1 VVRGDRRGIGG
12 ADMTVLPDR
21 LARLLR
27 PNASAA
33 ARSGPG
39 DLPETAALLDSDEFC
54 SATAQLALQLSRDV
68 ADVRAEA
75 AAYVREMA
83 ASHVA
88 PVVRAWHALSAWMVR
103 GFQVVFDDDD
113 LAKLRALDRDHALI
127 FLISHRSYL
136 DQFSFPPRL
145 TREGIAPTFGLAG
158 ANLNFFPLGT
168 LARRNGFIPVR
179 RATGDVP
186 VYRLALRMLVGQ
198 LVASGRN
205 LVWSIE
211 GGRTRTGKLRPPRY
225 GLLRYVTDAVESV
238 HSEQTVAVPV
248 SILFDQ
254 LPLHEVKLMVSESR
268 GLPKRPENARWL
280 VSYARG
286 LRHRLGRIY
295 INFGAPVPLYARM
308 VALRAEGLSDRQ
320 VVERV
325 ALDICHR
332 LNQATPVSATAAVC
346 VAMLGEDRALTLD
359 EVCATV
365 APLAR
370 YLRARGWPVAGGA
383 ELTDRATVSQTLHDL
398 VGSGVLTCYA
408 EGPTTVWGIG
418 DDQHLIVAVY
428 RNSAIHVL
436 VMRAIAELALLAMV
450 RTPGATKRTGWEK
463 ALAVRELLK
472 FDFFFAA
479 RAEFA
484 DELWN
489 EFAIMTGRS
498 HDPSARLDIDE
509 AARTL
514 HESDLLVAHLVLR
527 PFVDAYRVVAEE
539 LDTLGPGREV
549 DEQELL
555 TRCLRLGQ
563 QWSLQH
569 RITEESV
576 SGDMFSTALKMARHR
591 GLFDPEVPEDEI
603 AHRRAALVAE
613 LDELQK
619 SIGELARMRRDVV
632 PA

>member
-1 VVRGDRRGIGG
+1 
-12 ADMTVLPDR
+12 MTVLPGR
-21 LARLLR
+21 LGRLLR
-27 PNASAA
+27 LNGSADRLSA
-33 ARSGPG
+33 PG
-39 DLPETAALLDSDEFC
+39 DVPEIAALLDSDKFH
-54 SATAQLALQLSRDV
+54 SATVQLAAQLGRDV
-68 ADVRAEA
+68 ADVQAEA
-75 AAYVREMA
+75 AGYVREMA

-103 GFQVVFDDDD
+103 GFQVVFDDDE

-145 TREGIAPTFGLAG
+145 TREGIMPTYGLAG

-186 VYRLALRMLVGQ
+186 VYRLALRALVGQ

-211 GGRTRTGKLRPPRY
+211 GGRSRTGKLRPPRY

-238 HSEQTVAVPV
+238 RSEQTVAVPV

-268 GLPKRPENARWL
+268 GLPKKPENARWL
-280 VSYARG
+280 FSYARG

-295 INFGAPVPLYARM
+295 INFGSPVPLYERM
-308 VALRAEGLSDRQ
+308 VALRAEGLTDRQ

-332 LNQATPVSATAAVC
+332 LNQVTPVSATAAVC
-346 VAMLGEDRALTLD
+346 VAMLGEDHALTLD

-383 ELTDRATVSQTLHDL
+383 DLTDRATVSQTLQDL

-408 EGPTTVWGIG
+408 EGPVTVWGIG

-436 VMRAIAELALLAMV
+436 VMRAIAELALLEIL
-450 RTPGATKRTGWEK
+450 RTPGATKHTGWEK
-463 ALAVRELLK
+463 AIAVRELLK
-472 FDFFFAA
+472 FDFFFAG
-479 RAEFA
+479 RNEFA

-498 HDPSARLDIDE
+498 HDPNAPFDTDA
-509 AARTL
+509 AARSL

-539 LDTLGPGREV
+539 LLTLPPGRGV
-549 DEQELL
+549 DEQQLL
-555 TRCLRLGQ
+555 ERCLHLGR

-591 GLFDPEVPEDEI
+591 GLLDPEGPADEI
-603 AHRRAALVAE
+603 AHRRAELVAE
-613 LDELQK
+613 LDELQR
-619 SIGELARMRRDVV
+619 SIGELARMRRNVV
-632 PA
+632 PT

>member
-1 VVRGDRRGIGG
+1 
-12 ADMTVLPDR
+12 MT
-21 LARLLR
+21 ALLR
-27 PNASAA
+27 PGDPPEIATLLSSTEFAS
-33 ARSGPG
+33 
-39 DLPETAALLDSDEFC
+39 T
-54 SATAQLALQLSRDV
+54 TAQLASKLGRDV
-68 ADVRAEA
+68 TDVRVEA

-83 ASHVA
+83 ASHV
-88 PVVRAWHALSAWMVR
+88 PVVVRAWHALSAWMVR
-103 GFQVVFDDDD
+103 GFQVVVDDDD
-113 LAKLRALDRDHALI
+113 LARLRALDRDHALI

-145 TREGIAPTFGLAG
+145 AQEGISPTFGLAG

-186 VYRLALRMLVGQ
+186 VYRLALRAVVGQ
-198 LVASGRN
+198 MVASGRN

-225 GLLRYVTDAVESV
+225 GLLRYVTDAVQSVES
-238 HSEQTVAVPV
+238 ERTLAVPV
-248 SILFDQ
+248 SIIFDQ
-254 LPLHEVKLMVSESR
+254 LPLHEVKLMAAESR
-268 GLPKRPENARWL
+268 GLPKKPENARWL
-280 VSYARG
+280 LSYARG

-295 INFGAPVPLYARM
+295 INFGSPVPLYERM
-308 VALRAEGLSDRQ
+308 TALRAEGLTDRQ
-320 VVERV
+320 VVERI

-332 LNQATPVSATAAVC
+332 LNKATPVTATAAVC

-365 APLAR
+365 APLAG

-383 ELTDRATVSQTLHDL
+383 DLSDRATVSQTLHDL
-398 VGSGVLTCYA
+398 VGSGVLTCYS

-450 RTPGATKRTGWEK
+450 RTPGATKRTGWDK

-472 FDFFFAA
+472 FDFFFAR

-489 EFAIMTGRS
+489 ELAIMTGRS
-498 HDPSARLDIDE
+498 HDPSVSLDTEE
-509 AARTL
+509 AARSL
-514 HESDLLVAHLVLR
+514 QESELLVAHLVLR
-527 PFVDAYRVVAEE
+527 PFVDAYRVMAEE
-539 LDTLGPGREV
+539 LVSLGPSRDI
-549 DEQELL
+549 DERALL
-555 TRCLRLGQ
+555 ERCLRLAQ

-576 SGDMFSTALKMARHR
+576 SGEMFATALNMARHR
-591 GLFDPEVPEDEI
+591 GLLGSQAGTSQTADG
-603 AHRRAALVAE
+603 RAALVAE
-613 LDELQK
+613 LDGLQR
-619 SIGELARMRRDVV
+619 SIGELAHMRRDLV
-632 PA
+632 PVYDGAAAPGYSVT

>member
-1 VVRGDRRGIGG
+1 M
-12 ADMTVLPDR
+12 MTLPDR

-27 PNASAA
+27 NGSAA
-33 ARSGPG
+33 SQSSDDA
-39 DLPETAALLDSDEFC
+39 EELLNSDGFLR
-54 SATAQLALQLSRDV
+54 ATAQLASQLGRGVD
-68 ADVRAEA
+68 DVRAEA

-83 ASHVA
+83 ATHV
-88 PVVRAWHALSAWMVR
+88 PSVVRAWHAISAWMVR
-103 GFQVVFDDDD
+103 GFQVVIDDDD
-113 LAKLRALDRDHALI
+113 LAELRALDRDHALI

-145 TREGIAPTFGLAG
+145 TRGGISPTFGLAG

-179 RATGDVP
+179 RATGDIP
-186 VYRLALRMLVGQ
+186 VYRLALRALVGQ
-198 LVASGRN
+198 MVATGRN

-225 GLLRYVTDAVESV
+225 GLLRYVTDAVDSV
-238 HSEQTVAVPV
+238 QSERTLAVPV

-254 LPLHEVKLMVSESR
+254 LPLHEVKLMTEESR
-268 GLPKRPENARWL
+268 GLPKKPENARWL
-280 VSYARG
+280 LSYARG

-295 INFGAPVPLYARM
+295 INFGSTVPLYERM
-308 VALRAEGLSDRQ
+308 GELRAEGLSDRQ
-320 VVERV
+320 VVERI
-325 ALDICHR
+325 ALEICHR
-332 LNQATPVSATAAVC
+332 LNQATPVTATAAVC

-365 APLAR
+365 APLAH
-370 YLRARGWPVAGGA
+370 YLSARGWPVAGGA
-383 ELTDRATVSQTLHDL
+383 DLTDRATVAQTLHDL
-398 VGSGVLTCYA
+398 VGSGVLTSYA

-436 VMRAIAELALLAMV
+436 VMRAIAELTLLAIV

-472 FDFFFAA
+472 FDFFFAG

-489 EFAIMTGRS
+489 EFEIMTGRS
-498 HDPSARLDIDE
+498 HDRDAPVDAAE
-509 AARTL
+509 AARSL

-527 PFVDAYRVVAEE
+527 PFIDAYRVVAEE
-539 LDTLGPGREV
+539 LLNLGAASDV
-549 DEQELL
+549 DEQTLL
-555 TRCLRLGQ
+555 ERSLRLGR

-576 SGDMFSTALKMARHR
+576 SGDMFATALKMARHR
-591 GLFDPEVPEDEI
+591 GLLDSEAAEG
-603 AHRRAALVAE
+603 RAALVAE
-613 LDELQK
+613 LDDLQR
-619 SIGELARMRRDVV
+619 SISELAQMHRHFAPV
-632 PA
+632 

>member
-1 VVRGDRRGIGG
+1 M
-12 ADMTVLPDR
+12 MTLPDR

-27 PNASAA
+27 NGSAA
-33 ARSGPG
+33 SQSSDDA
-39 DLPETAALLDSDEFC
+39 EALLNSDGFLK
-54 SATAQLALQLSRDV
+54 ATAQLASQLDRGVD
-68 ADVRAEA
+68 DVRAEA

-83 ASHVA
+83 ATHV
-88 PVVRAWHALSAWMVR
+88 PSVVRAWHALSAWMVR
-103 GFQVVFDDDD
+103 GFQVVIDDDD

-145 TREGIAPTFGLAG
+145 TREGISPTFGLAG

-179 RATGDVP
+179 RATGDIP
-186 VYRLALRMLVGQ
+186 VYRLALRALVGQ
-198 LVASGRN
+198 MVATGRN

-225 GLLRYVTDAVESV
+225 GLLRYVTDAVDSV
-238 HSEQTVAVPV
+238 QSERTLAVPV

-254 LPLHEVKLMVSESR
+254 LPLHEVKLMTEESR
-268 GLPKRPENARWL
+268 GLPKKPENARWL
-280 VSYARG
+280 LSYARG

-295 INFGAPVPLYARM
+295 INFGSTVPLYERM
-308 VALRAEGLSDRQ
+308 GELRAEGLSDRQ
-320 VVERV
+320 VVERI
-325 ALDICHR
+325 ALEICHR
-332 LNQATPVSATAAVC
+332 LNQATPVTATAAVC

-365 APLAR
+365 APLAH
-370 YLRARGWPVAGGA
+370 YLSARGWPVAGGA
-383 ELTDRATVSQTLHDL
+383 DLTDRATVAQTLHDL
-398 VGSGVLTCYA
+398 VGSGVLTSYA

-436 VMRAIAELALLAMV
+436 VMRAIAELTLLAIV

-472 FDFFFAA
+472 FDFFFAG

-489 EFAIMTGRS
+489 EFEIMTGRS
-498 HDPSARLDIDE
+498 HDRDAPVDAAE
-509 AARTL
+509 AARSL

-527 PFVDAYRVVAEE
+527 PFIDAYRVVAEE
-539 LDTLGPGREV
+539 LLNLGAASDV
-549 DEQELL
+549 DEQTLL
-555 TRCLRLGQ
+555 ERSLRLGR

-576 SGDMFSTALKMARHR
+576 SGDMFATALKMARHR
-591 GLFDPEVPEDEI
+591 GLLDSEAAEG
-603 AHRRAALVAE
+603 RAALVAE
-613 LDELQK
+613 LDDLQR
-619 SIGELARMRRDVV
+619 SISELAQMHRHFAPV
-632 PA
+632 

>member
-1 VVRGDRRGIGG
+1 MVGGDRGGANMIKAPALLSRRGDG
-12 ADMTVLPDR
+12 PDT
-21 LARLLR
+21 
-27 PNASAA
+27 
-33 ARSGPG
+33 
-39 DLPETAALLDSDEFC
+39 EALLTSDEFL
-54 SATAQLALQLSRDV
+54 SATEQMASQLGRDL
-68 ADVRAEA
+68 ADVRTEA
-75 AAYVREMA
+75 AVYVREMA
-83 ASHVA
+83 ASHVP
-88 PVVRAWHALSAWMVR
+88 PVVRAWHALSAWLVR
-103 GFQVVFDDDD
+103 GFQVVIDEDD
-113 LAKLRALDRDHALI
+113 LAELRALDRDHALI

-145 TREGIAPTFGLAG
+145 VQGGITPTFGLAG

-179 RATGDVP
+179 RATGDIP
-186 VYRLALRMLVGQ
+186 AYRLALRAVVGRM
-198 LVASGRN
+198 VSSGRN

-211 GGRTRTGKLRPPRY
+211 GGRTRTGKLRSPRY

-238 HSEQTVAVPV
+238 HADKTLAIPV

-254 LPLHEVKLMVSESR
+254 LPLHEVKLMVEEAR

-295 INFGAPVPLYARM
+295 INFGTPVPLHERI
-308 VALRAEGLSDRQ
+308 VALRSEGLNDRQ
-320 VVERV
+320 VVERI

-332 LNQATPVSATAAVC
+332 LNQTTPVCATAAVC

-370 YLRARGWPVAGGA
+370 YLAARGWPIAGGA
-383 ELTDRATVSQTLHDL
+383 DLTDRATVSQTLHDL
-398 VGSGVLTCYA
+398 VGSGVLTCYSG
-408 EGPTTVWGIG
+408 GPATVWGIG

-436 VMRAIAELALLAMV
+436 FMRAIAELALLAIV
-450 RTPGATKRTGWEK
+450 QTPGASKRTGWEK

-472 FDFFFAA
+472 FDFFFAG
-479 RAEFA
+479 REEFA

-498 HDPSARLDIDE
+498 HDPNAPLDTAA
-509 AARTL
+509 AARSL

-539 LDTLGPGREV
+539 LMRTDPARDV
-549 DEQELL
+549 DERLL
-555 TRCLRLGQ
+555 LKRCLRLGR

-576 SGDMFSTALKMARHR
+576 SGEMFSTALKLARHR
-591 GLFDPEVPEDEI
+591 GLIDGEAERADIV
-603 AHRRAALVAE
+603 ARRTALIAE
-613 LDELQK
+613 LDDLQK
-619 SIGELARMRRDVV
+619 SISDLARIRQDAAPV
-632 PA
+632 

>member
-1 VVRGDRRGIGG
+1 VVGGDREGIG
-12 ADMTVLPDR
+12 AEMTVLPDR
-21 LARLLR
+21 LARLLHPNGSAGTR
-27 PNASAA
+27 PPDVA
-33 ARSGPG
+33 
-39 DLPETAALLDSDEFC
+39 EALLDSDGFRGP
-54 SATAQLALQLSRDV
+54 TAQLAAQLGRDL
-68 ADVRAEA
+68 AGVRAEA
-75 AAYVREMA
+75 AGYVREMGA
-83 ASHVA
+83 THV
-88 PVVRAWHALSAWMVR
+88 PFVVRTWQAWSAWMVR
-103 GFQVVFDDDD
+103 GFQVVIDDDD

-145 TREGIAPTFGLAG
+145 AEAGFSPTFGLGG

-179 RATGDVP
+179 RATGDMP
-186 VYRLALRMLVGQ
+186 VYRLALRALVGQ
-198 LVASGRN
+198 LVATGRN

-238 HSEQTVAVPV
+238 RSEQTLAVPV

-254 LPLHEVKLMVSESR
+254 LPLHEVKLMTAESR
-268 GLPKRPENARWL
+268 GLPKKPENVRWL
-280 VSYARG
+280 LSYARG

-295 INFGAPVPLYARM
+295 INFGSPVPLYERM
-308 VALRAEGLSDRQ
+308 AALSAEGLGDRQ
-320 VVERV
+320 VIERV
-325 ALDICHR
+325 ALEICHR
-332 LNQATPVSATAAVC
+332 LNQTTPVTATAAVC

-370 YLRARGWPVAGGA
+370 YLRSRGWAVAGGA
-383 ELTDRATVSQTLHDL
+383 DLTERATVSQTLHDL
-398 VGSGVLTCYA
+398 VGSGVLTCYS
-408 EGPTTVWGIG
+408 EGATTVWGIG

-436 VMRAIAELALLAMV
+436 VSRAIAELALLAIA
-450 RTPGATKRTGWEK
+450 RTPGATKRIGWER

-472 FDFFFAA
+472 FDFFFAG

-489 EFAIMTGRS
+489 EFAIMTGQS
-498 HDPSARLDIDE
+498 HDPDVPLDTDE
-509 AARTL
+509 AARSL
-514 HESDLLVAHLVLR
+514 DESDLLVAHLVLR

-539 LDTLGPGREV
+539 LRNLGPGRDA

-555 TRCLRLGQ
+555 KRCLRLAR

-576 SGDMFSTALKMARHR
+576 SGDMFATAVKMARHR
-591 GLFDPEVPEDEI
+591 GLLDSAAA
-603 AHRRAALVAE
+603 AHDITDGRTALVAE
-613 LDELQK
+613 LDDLQR
-619 SIGELARMRRDVV
+619 SIGELAQMRRAAPV
-632 PA
+632 

>member
-1 VVRGDRRGIGG
+1 VVGGDRAGIRGGRG
-12 ADMTVLPDR
+12 NNEMMA
-21 LARLLR
+21 LLR
-27 PNASAA
+27 P
-33 ARSGPG
+33 G
-39 DLPETAALLDSDEFC
+39 DPPEIVTLLNSTEFNNT
-54 SATAQLALQLSRDV
+54 TAQLASKLGRDV
-68 ADVRAEA
+68 ADVRVEA
-75 AAYVREMA
+75 GAYVREMA
-83 ASHVA
+83 ASHV
-88 PVVRAWHALSAWMVR
+88 PFVVRTWHALSAWMVR
-103 GFQVVFDDDD
+103 GFQVVIDDDD
-113 LAKLRALDRDHALI
+113 LATLRALDRDHALI

-145 TREGIAPTFGLAG
+145 AQEGISPTFGLAG

-168 LARRNGFIPVR
+168 LARRNGFVPVR

-186 VYRLALRMLVGQ
+186 VYRLALRAVVGQ
-198 LVASGRN
+198 MVASGRN

-225 GLLRYVTDAVESV
+225 GLLRYVTDAVQSV
-238 HSEQTVAVPV
+238 ESEQTLAVPV
-248 SILFDQ
+248 SIIFDQ
-254 LPLHEVKLMVSESR
+254 LPLHEVKLMAAESR
-268 GLPKRPENARWL
+268 GLPKKPENARWL
-280 VSYARG
+280 LSYARG

-295 INFGAPVPLYARM
+295 INFGSPVPLYERM
-308 VALRAEGLSDRQ
+308 AALRAEGLTDRQ
-320 VVERV
+320 VVERI

-332 LNQATPVSATAAVC
+332 LNKATPVTATAAVC

-383 ELTDRATVSQTLHDL
+383 DLIDRATVSQTLHDL
-398 VGSGVLTCYA
+398 VGSGVLTCYS

-418 DDQHLIVAVY
+418 EDQHLIVAVY

-450 RTPGATKRTGWEK
+450 RTPGATKRTGWDR

-472 FDFFFAA
+472 FDFFFAG

-484 DELWN
+484 EELWN

-498 HDPSARLDIDE
+498 HDPSAPLDTEE
-509 AARTL
+509 AARSL
-514 HESDLLVAHLVLR
+514 KESELLVAHLVLR
-527 PFVDAYRVVAEE
+527 PFVDAYRVMAEE
-539 LDTLGPGREV
+539 LVDLGAGHDV
-549 DEQELL
+549 DEQVLL
-555 TRCLRLGQ
+555 ERCLRLGQ

-576 SGDMFSTALKMARHR
+576 SGEMFATAFKMARHR
-591 GLFDPEVPEDEI
+591 GLVGSQAGTSQTADC
-603 AHRRAALVAE
+603 RAALVAE
-613 LDELQK
+613 LDELQR
-619 SIGELARMRRDVV
+619 SIGELAQMRRDLV
-632 PA
+632 PVYDGAAASGYGVT

>member
-1 VVRGDRRGIGG
+1 
-12 ADMTVLPDR
+12 MT
-21 LARLLR
+21 ALLR
-27 PNASAA
+27 P
-33 ARSGPG
+33 G
-39 DLPETAALLDSDEFC
+39 DPPEVATLLNSTEFGNT
-54 SATAQLALQLSRDV
+54 TAQLASKLGRDV
-68 ADVRAEA
+68 ADVRVEA

-83 ASHVA
+83 ASHV
-88 PVVRAWHALSAWMVR
+88 PVVVRAWQALSAWMVR
-103 GFQVVFDDDD
+103 GFQVVIDDDD
-113 LAKLRALDRDHALI
+113 LASLRALDRDHALI

-145 TREGIAPTFGLAG
+145 AQEGISPTFGLAG

-186 VYRLALRMLVGQ
+186 VYRLALRALVGQ
-198 LVASGRN
+198 MVASGRN

-225 GLLRYVTDAVESV
+225 GLLRYVIDAVQSV
-238 HSEQTVAVPV
+238 ESEQTLAVPV
-248 SILFDQ
+248 SIIFDQ
-254 LPLHEVKLMVSESR
+254 LPLHEVKLMAAESR
-268 GLPKRPENARWL
+268 GLPKKPENARWL
-280 VSYARG
+280 LSYARG

-295 INFGAPVPLYARM
+295 INFGSPVPLYERM

-320 VVERV
+320 VVERI

-332 LNQATPVSATAAVC
+332 INQATPVTATAAVC

-383 ELTDRATVSQTLHDL
+383 DLTDRATVSQTLHDL
-398 VGSGVLTCYA
+398 VGSGVLTCYS

-418 DDQHLIVAVY
+418 DDQDLIVAVY

-436 VMRAIAELALLAMV
+436 VMRAIAELALLAMM
-450 RTPGATKRTGWEK
+450 RTPGATKRTGWDK

-472 FDFFFAA
+472 FDFFFAG

-489 EFAIMTGRS
+489 EFAIMTGRR
-498 HDPSARLDIDE
+498 HDPSAPLDTEE
-509 AARTL
+509 AARSL
-514 HESDLLVAHLVLR
+514 KESELLVAHLVLR
-527 PFVDAYRVVAEE
+527 PFVDAYRVMAEE
-539 LDTLGPGREV
+539 LVNLAPGHDV
-549 DEQELL
+549 DERSLL
-555 TRCLRLGQ
+555 KRCLRLAR
-563 QWSLQH
+563 QWALQH

-576 SGDMFSTALKMARHR
+576 SGEMFDTALKMARHR
-591 GLFDPEVPEDEI
+591 GLLGSQAGTSQTTDG
-603 AHRRAALVAE
+603 RAALVAE
-613 LDELQK
+613 LDELQR
-619 SIGELARMRRDVV
+619 SIGELAQMRRDLV
-632 PA
+632 PVYEGATASGYSVT

>member
-1 VVRGDRRGIGG
+1 MVCGNRSIRSAGG
-12 ADMTVLPDR
+12 AEMTMLVDR
-21 LARLLR
+21 IARLLR
-27 PNASAA
+27 NGSAA
-33 ARSGPG
+33 RQSPDEA
-39 DLPETAALLDSDEFC
+39 EALLNSDGFLR
-54 SATAQLALQLSRDV
+54 ATAQLASQLGRGVD
-68 ADVRAEA
+68 DVRAEA

-83 ASHVA
+83 ATHV
-88 PVVRAWHALSAWMVR
+88 PSVVRAWQALSAWMVR
-103 GFQVVFDDDD
+103 GFQVVIDDDD

-145 TREGIAPTFGLAG
+145 TRGGISPTFGLAG

-179 RATGDVP
+179 RATGDIP
-186 VYRLALRMLVGQ
+186 VYRLALRALVGQ
-198 LVASGRN
+198 MVATGRN

-225 GLLRYVTDAVESV
+225 GLLRYVTDAVDSV
-238 HSEQTVAVPV
+238 QSEQTLAVPV

-254 LPLHEVKLMVSESR
+254 LPLHEVKLMTAESR
-268 GLPKRPENARWL
+268 GLPKKPENARWL
-280 VSYARG
+280 LSYARG

-295 INFGAPVPLYARM
+295 INFGAPVALYERM
-308 VALRAEGLSDRQ
+308 GALRAEGLSDRQ
-320 VVERV
+320 VVERI
-325 ALDICHR
+325 ALEICHR
-332 LNQATPVSATAAVC
+332 LNQATPVTATAAVC

-365 APLAR
+365 APLAQ
-370 YLRARGWPVAGGA
+370 YLRVRGWPVAGGA
-383 ELTDRATVSQTLHDL
+383 DLTDRATVSQTLHDL

-436 VMRAIAELALLAMV
+436 VMRAIAELALLAIV
-450 RTPGATKRTGWEK
+450 RTPEATKRTGWEK
-463 ALAVRELLK
+463 ALAIRELLK
-472 FDFFFAA
+472 FDFFFAG

-498 HDPSARLDIDE
+498 HDRNAPLDIGE
-509 AARTL
+509 AARSL
-514 HESDLLVAHLVLR
+514 HESELLVAHLVLR
-527 PFVDAYRVVAEE
+527 PFIDAYRVVAEE
-539 LDTLGPGREV
+539 LLNLGADSDV
-549 DEQELL
+549 DEQTLL
-555 TRCLRLGQ
+555 ERSLRLGR

-576 SGDMFSTALKMARHR
+576 AGDMFATALKMARHR
-591 GLFDPEVPEDEI
+591 GLLDSEAVDG
-603 AHRRAALVAE
+603 RAALVAE
-613 LDELQK
+613 LDDLQR
-619 SIGELARMRRDVV
+619 SIGELARMRRDVAPV
-632 PA
+632 

>member
-1 VVRGDRRGIGG
+1 VVGGDRAGIRGSRGNNEMM
-12 ADMTVLPDR
+12 A
-21 LARLLR
+21 LLR
-27 PNASAA
+27 P
-33 ARSGPG
+33 G
-39 DLPETAALLDSDEFC
+39 DPPEIVTLLNSTEFNDT
-54 SATAQLALQLSRDV
+54 TAQLASKLGRDV
-68 ADVRAEA
+68 ADVRVEA
-75 AAYVREMA
+75 GAYVREMA
-83 ASHVA
+83 ASHV
-88 PVVRAWHALSAWMVR
+88 PLVVRTWHALSAWMVR
-103 GFQVVFDDDD
+103 GFQVVIDDDD

-145 TREGIAPTFGLAG
+145 AQEGISPTFGLAG

-168 LARRNGFIPVR
+168 LARRNGFVPVR

-186 VYRLALRMLVGQ
+186 VYRLALRAVVGQ
-198 LVASGRN
+198 MVASGRN

-225 GLLRYVTDAVESV
+225 GLLRYVTDAVQSV
-238 HSEQTVAVPV
+238 QSEQTLAVPV
-248 SILFDQ
+248 SIIFDQ
-254 LPLHEVKLMVSESR
+254 LPLHEVKLMAAESR
-268 GLPKRPENARWL
+268 GLPKKPENARWL
-280 VSYARG
+280 LSYARG

-295 INFGAPVPLYARM
+295 INFGSPVPLHERM
-308 VALRAEGLSDRQ
+308 VALRAEGLTDRQ
-320 VVERV
+320 VVERI

-332 LNQATPVSATAAVC
+332 LNKATPVTATAAVC

-383 ELTDRATVSQTLHDL
+383 DLIDRATVSQTLHDL
-398 VGSGVLTCYA
+398 VGSGVLTCYS

-418 DDQHLIVAVY
+418 EDQHLIVAVY

-450 RTPGATKRTGWEK
+450 RTPGATKRTGWDR

-472 FDFFFAA
+472 FDFFFAG

-484 DELWN
+484 EELWN

-498 HDPSARLDIDE
+498 HDPSAPLDTEE
-509 AARTL
+509 AARSL
-514 HESDLLVAHLVLR
+514 KESELLVAHLVLR
-527 PFVDAYRVVAEE
+527 PFVDAYRVMAEE
-539 LDTLGPGREV
+539 LVDLGAGHDV
-549 DEQELL
+549 DEQVLL
-555 TRCLRLGQ
+555 ERCLRLGR

-576 SGDMFSTALKMARHR
+576 SGEMFATALKMARHR
-591 GLFDPEVPEDEI
+591 GLVGSQAGTSQTADG
-603 AHRRAALVAE
+603 RAALVAE
-613 LDELQK
+613 LDELQR
-619 SIGELARMRRDVV
+619 SIGELAQMRRDLV
-632 PA
+632 PVYDGAAASRYSVT

>member
-1 VVRGDRRGIGG
+1 
-12 ADMTVLPDR
+12 MTVLPGR

-27 PNASAA
+27 LTGSAA
-33 ARSGPG
+33 TLSVPG
-39 DLPETAALLDSDEFC
+39 DLPETAALLDSDRFR
-54 SATAQLALQLSRDV
+54 SATAQLASQLGRDV
-68 ADVRAEA
+68 ADVQAEA
-75 AAYVREMA
+75 AVYVREMA

-88 PVVRAWHALSAWMVR
+88 LVVRAWHALSAWMVR
-103 GFQVVFDDDD
+103 GFQVVFDDDE

-145 TREGIAPTFGLAG
+145 NREGISPTYGLAG

-186 VYRLALRMLVGQ
+186 VYRLALRMVVGQ

-211 GGRTRTGKLRPPRY
+211 GGRSRTGKLRPPRY

-238 HSEQTVAVPV
+238 RSEQTVAVPV

-268 GLPKRPENARWL
+268 GLPKKPENARWL
-280 VSYARG
+280 FSYARG

-295 INFGAPVPLYARM
+295 INFGSPVPLYERM
-308 VALRAEGLSDRQ
+308 VALRAEGLTDRQ

-332 LNQATPVSATAAVC
+332 LNQVTPVSATAAVC

-383 ELTDRATVSQTLHDL
+383 DLTDRATVSQTLHDL

-436 VMRAIAELALLAMV
+436 VMRAIAELALLAIV
-450 RTPGATKRTGWEK
+450 RTPGATTRTGWEK
-463 ALAVRELLK
+463 ALAIRELLK
-472 FDFFFAA
+472 FDFFFAG

-489 EFAIMTGRS
+489 EFTIMTGRS
-498 HDPSARLDIDE
+498 HDRNAPLDIEE
-509 AARTL
+509 AARSL
-514 HESDLLVAHLVLR
+514 NESELLVTHLVLR

-539 LDTLGPGREV
+539 LLNLGAGCDV
-549 DEQELL
+549 DEQTLL
-555 TRCLRLGQ
+555 ERSLRLGR

-576 SGDMFSTALKMARHR
+576 SGDMFATALKMARHR
-591 GLFDPEVPEDEI
+591 GLLDSEATARDI
-603 AHRRAALVAE
+603 AEGRAALVAE
-613 LDELQK
+613 LDDLQRA
-619 SIGELARMRRDVV
+619 IGELARMRRDVAPV
-632 PA
+632 

>member
-1 VVRGDRRGIGG
+1 
-12 ADMTVLPDR
+12 MTTLPNR

-27 PNASAA
+27 NGSAA
-33 ARSGPG
+33 RQSPDEA
-39 DLPETAALLDSDEFC
+39 EALLDSDGFLR
-54 SATAQLALQLSRDV
+54 ATAQLASQLGRGVD
-68 ADVRAEA
+68 DVRAEA
-75 AAYVREMA
+75 AVYVREMA
-83 ASHVA
+83 ATHV
-88 PVVRAWHALSAWMVR
+88 PSVVRAWQALSAWMVR
-103 GFQVVFDDDD
+103 GFQVVIDDDD

-145 TREGIAPTFGLAG
+145 TRGGISPTFGLAG

-179 RATGDVP
+179 RATGDIP
-186 VYRLALRMLVGQ
+186 VYRLALRALVGQ
-198 LVASGRN
+198 MVATGRN

-225 GLLRYVTDAVESV
+225 GLLRYVTDAVDSV
-238 HSEQTVAVPV
+238 QSEQTLAVPV

-254 LPLHEVKLMVSESR
+254 LPLHEVKLMTAESR

-280 VSYARG
+280 LSYARG

-295 INFGAPVPLYARM
+295 INFGSPVALYERM
-308 VALRAEGLSDRQ
+308 GALRAEGLSDRQ
-320 VVERV
+320 VVERI
-325 ALDICHR
+325 ALEICHR
-332 LNQATPVSATAAVC
+332 LNQATPVTATAAVC

-365 APLAR
+365 APLAQ

-383 ELTDRATVSQTLHDL
+383 DLTDRATVSQTLHDL

-436 VMRAIAELALLAMV
+436 VMRAIAELALLAIM
-450 RTPGATKRTGWEK
+450 RTPEATKRTGWEK
-463 ALAVRELLK
+463 ALAIRELLK
-472 FDFFFAA
+472 FEFFFAG

-489 EFAIMTGRS
+489 EFAIMTGHSPDRNA
-498 HDPSARLDIDE
+498 PIDIGE
-509 AARTL
+509 AARSL
-514 HESDLLVAHLVLR
+514 HESELLVAHLVLR
-527 PFVDAYRVVAEE
+527 PFIDAYRVVAEE
-539 LDTLGPGREV
+539 LLNIGADSDV
-549 DEQELL
+549 DEQTLL
-555 TRCLRLGQ
+555 ERSLRLGR

-576 SGDMFSTALKMARHR
+576 AGDMFATALKMARHR
-591 GLFDPEVPEDEI
+591 GLLDSEAVDG
-603 AHRRAALVAE
+603 RAALVAE
-613 LDELQK
+613 LDDLQR
-619 SIGELARMRRDVV
+619 SIGELARMRRDTV
-632 PA
+632 PL

>member
-1 VVRGDRRGIGG
+1 
-12 ADMTVLPDR
+12 MTTLPNR

-27 PNASAA
+27 NGSAA
-33 ARSGPG
+33 RQSPDEA
-39 DLPETAALLDSDEFC
+39 EALLNSDGFLR
-54 SATAQLALQLSRDV
+54 ATAQLASQLGRGVD
-68 ADVRAEA
+68 DVRAEA

-83 ASHVA
+83 ATHV
-88 PVVRAWHALSAWMVR
+88 PSVVRAWQALSAWMVR
-103 GFQVVFDDDD
+103 GFQVVIDDDD

-145 TREGIAPTFGLAG
+145 TRGGISPTFGLGG

-179 RATGDVP
+179 RATGDIP
-186 VYRLALRMLVGQ
+186 VYRLALRALVGQ
-198 LVASGRN
+198 MVATGRN

-225 GLLRYVTDAVESV
+225 GLLRYVTDAVDSV
-238 HSEQTVAVPV
+238 QSEQTLAVPV

-254 LPLHEVKLMVSESR
+254 LPLHEVKLMTAESR
-268 GLPKRPENARWL
+268 GLPKKPENARWL
-280 VSYARG
+280 LSYARG

-295 INFGAPVPLYARM
+295 INFGSPVALYERM
-308 VALRAEGLSDRQ
+308 GALRAEGLSDRQ
-320 VVERV
+320 VVERI
-325 ALDICHR
+325 ALEICHR
-332 LNQATPVSATAAVC
+332 LNQATPVTATAAVC

-365 APLAR
+365 APLAQ
-370 YLRARGWPVAGGA
+370 YLRVRGWPVAGGA
-383 ELTDRATVSQTLHDL
+383 DLTDRATVSQTLHDL

-436 VMRAIAELALLAMV
+436 VMRAIAELALLAIV
-450 RTPGATKRTGWEK
+450 RTPEATKRTGWEK
-463 ALAVRELLK
+463 ALAIRELLK
-472 FDFFFAA
+472 FDFFFAG

-498 HDPSARLDIDE
+498 HDRDAPLDIGE
-509 AARTL
+509 AARSL
-514 HESDLLVAHLVLR
+514 HESELLVAHLVLR
-527 PFVDAYRVVAEE
+527 PFIDAYRVVAEE
-539 LDTLGPGREV
+539 LLNLGADSDV
-549 DEQELL
+549 DEQTLL
-555 TRCLRLGQ
+555 ERSLRLGR

-576 SGDMFSTALKMARHR
+576 AGDMFATALKMARHR
-591 GLFDPEVPEDEI
+591 GLLDSEAVDG
-603 AHRRAALVAE
+603 RAALVAE
-613 LDELQK
+613 LDDLQR
-619 SIGELARMRRDVV
+619 SIGELAQMHRDFV
-632 PA
+632 PV

>member
-1 VVRGDRRGIGG
+1 VVRDDREGLSG
-12 ADMTVLPDR
+12 AELTVLTDR
-21 LARLLR
+21 LMRLLH
-27 PNASAA
+27 PNGS
-33 ARSGPG
+33 RSKQSSGE
-39 DLPETAALLDSDEFC
+39 PEALLNSDGFLR
-54 SATAQLALQLSRDV
+54 ATAQLASQLGRGV
-68 ADVRAEA
+68 EDVRAEA
-75 AAYVREMA
+75 TAYVLEMA
-83 ASHVA
+83 ASHVPA
-88 PVVRAWHALSAWMVR
+88 VVRAWHALSAWMVR
-103 GFQVVFDDDD
+103 GFQVVIDDDD

-145 TREGIAPTFGLAG
+145 TREGISPTFGLAG

-186 VYRLALRMLVGQ
+186 VYRLALRALVGQ
-198 LVASGRN
+198 MVVSGRN

-238 HSEQTVAVPV
+238 RSEQTLAVPV
-248 SILFDQ
+248 SIVFDQ
-254 LPLHEVKLMVSESR
+254 LPLHEVNLMTAESR

-280 VSYARG
+280 LSYARG

-295 INFGAPVPLYARM
+295 INFGTPVPLYERL
-308 VALRAEGLSDRQ
+308 VSLRAEGLTDRQ

-332 LNQATPVSATAAVC
+332 LNQATPVTATAAVC

-365 APLAR
+365 APLAH

-383 ELTDRATVSQTLHDL
+383 DLTDRATVSQTLNDL
-398 VGSGVLTCYA
+398 VGSGVLTCYS

-418 DDQHLIVAVY
+418 ADQHLIVAVY

-436 VMRAIAELALLAMV
+436 VMRAIAELALLAIV

-463 ALAVRELLK
+463 ALAIRELLK
-472 FDFFFAA
+472 FDFFFAG

-489 EFAIMTGRS
+489 ESAIMTGRS
-498 HDPSARLDIDE
+498 HDRRAPLDTDE
-509 AARTL
+509 AARSL
-514 HESDLLVAHLVLR
+514 KESELLVAHLVLR
-527 PFVDAYRVVAEE
+527 PFIDAYRVVAEE
-539 LDTLGPGREV
+539 LLNLGAGRDV
-549 DEQELL
+549 DEQVLL
-555 TRCLRLGQ
+555 ERCLRLGR

-576 SGDMFSTALKMARHR
+576 SGEMFATALKMARHR
-591 GLFDPEVPEDEI
+591 GLVDSGAAARDI
-603 AHRRAALVAE
+603 AQARAALVAE
-613 LDELQK
+613 LDDLQR
-619 SIGELARMRRDVV
+619 SIDELARMRKDFV

>member
-1 VVRGDRRGIGG
+1 VVGGDRAGIRGG
-12 ADMTVLPDR
+12 AEMTTLPDR

-27 PNASAA
+27 PNGSVKQSPDEA
-33 ARSGPG
+33 
-39 DLPETAALLDSDEFC
+39 DALLNSDGFLR
-54 SATAQLALQLSRDV
+54 ATAQLASQLGRGVD
-68 ADVRAEA
+68 DVRAEA

-83 ASHVA
+83 ATHVA
-88 PVVRAWHALSAWMVR
+88 PVVRAWKALSEWMVR
-103 GFQVVFDDDD
+103 GFQVVIDDDD

-145 TREGIAPTFGLAG
+145 TQEGISPTFGLAG

-168 LARRNGFIPVR
+168 LARRNGFIPLR

-186 VYRLALRMLVGQ
+186 VYRLALRALVGQ
-198 LVASGRN
+198 MVASGHN

-238 HSEQTVAVPV
+238 RSEQTLAVPV
-248 SILFDQ
+248 SIVFDQ
-254 LPLHEVKLMVSESR
+254 LPLHEVKLMTAESR
-268 GLPKRPENARWL
+268 GLPKKPENARWL
-280 VSYARG
+280 LSYARG

-295 INFGAPVPLYARM
+295 INFGSPVSLYERM
-308 VALRAEGLSDRQ
+308 VALRAEGLTDRQ
-320 VVERV
+320 VVERI

-332 LNQATPVSATAAVC
+332 LNQATPVTATAAVC

-365 APLAR
+365 APLAH

-383 ELTDRATVSQTLHDL
+383 DLTDRATVSQTLHDL
-398 VGSGVLTCYA
+398 VGSGVLTCYS
-408 EGPTTVWGIG
+408 EGPATVWGIG
-418 DDQHLIVAVY
+418 NDQHLIVAVY

-436 VMRAIAELALLAMV
+436 VQRAIAELALLAIV
-450 RTPGATKRTGWEK
+450 RTPGATKRAGWEK

-472 FDFFFAA
+472 FDFFFAG
-479 RAEFA
+479 RTEFA
-484 DELWN
+484 DELWD

-498 HDPSARLDIDE
+498 HDPNAPLDTEE
-509 AARTL
+509 AARSL
-514 HESDLLVAHLVLR
+514 NESDLLVAHLVLR

-539 LDTLGPGREV
+539 LVNLGADGDG
-549 DEQELL
+549 DEQVLL
-555 TRCLRLGQ
+555 ERCLRLGR

-576 SGDMFSTALKMARHR
+576 SGEMFATALKMARHR
-591 GLFDPEVPEDEI
+591 GLIDSEAATTDI
-603 AHRRAALVAE
+603 ADDRAALVAE
-613 LDELQK
+613 LDDLQR
-619 SIGELARMRRDVV
+619 SIGELAQMHKRLV
-632 PA
+632 PV

>member
-1 VVRGDRRGIGG
+1 MVGGNRGG
-12 ADMTVLPDR
+12 ADMIKPSVLLPR
-21 LARLLR
+21 R
-27 PNASAA
+27 
-33 ARSGPG
+33 G
-39 DLPETAALLDSDEFC
+39 DLPETEALLTSNEFL
-54 SATAQLALQLSRDV
+54 SATEEMASQLGRDV
-68 ADVRAEA
+68 TDVRAEA
-75 AAYVREMA
+75 ALYIREMA
-83 ASHVA
+83 ASHVR
-88 PVVRAWHALSAWMVR
+88 PVVRAWHSLSAWLVR
-103 GFQVVFDDDD
+103 GFQVVIDDDD
-113 LAKLRALDRDHALI
+113 LAELRALDRDHALI

-145 TREGIAPTFGLAG
+145 VQGGITPTFGLAG

-179 RATGDVP
+179 RATGDIP
-186 VYRLALRMLVGQ
+186 AYRLALRAVVGRM
-198 LVASGRN
+198 VSSGRN

-238 HSEQTVAVPV
+238 RSEKTLAIPV

-254 LPLHEVKLMVSESR
+254 LPLHEVKLMVEEAR
-268 GLPKRPENARWL
+268 GLPKKPENARWL

-295 INFGAPVPLYARM
+295 INFGPPVPLYERI
-308 VALRAEGLSDRQ
+308 VALRSEGLNDRQ
-320 VVERV
+320 VVERI

-332 LNQATPVSATAAVC
+332 LNQTTPVCATAAVC
-346 VAMLGEDRALTLD
+346 VAMLGEDCALTLD

-370 YLRARGWPVAGGA
+370 YLAARGWPVAGGA
-383 ELTDRATVSQTLHDL
+383 DLTDRATVSQTLHDL
-398 VGSGVLTCYA
+398 VGSGVLTCYSG
-408 EGPTTVWGIG
+408 GPTTVWGIG

-436 VMRAIAELALLAMV
+436 FMRAIAELALLAIV
-450 RTPGATKRTGWEK
+450 QTPGATKRTGWEK
-463 ALAVRELLK
+463 ALTVRELLK
-472 FDFFFAA
+472 FDFFFAG
-479 RAEFA
+479 RKEFA
-484 DELWN
+484 VELWN

-498 HDPSARLDIDE
+498 HDPSAPLNTEE
-509 AARTL
+509 AARSL

-539 LDTLGPGREV
+539 LMRIDPGRDV
-549 DEQELL
+549 DERLL
-555 TRCLRLGQ
+555 LKRCLRLGR

-576 SGDMFSTALKMARHR
+576 SGEMFSTAVKLARHR
-591 GLFDPEVPEDEI
+591 GLIDAEAEPDDI
-603 AHRRAALVAE
+603 AARRAALIAE
-613 LDELQK
+613 LDDLQA
-619 SIGELARMRRDVV
+619 SIGELARIRRDSMKV
-632 PA
+632 

>member
-1 VVRGDRRGIGG
+1 MIAV
-12 ADMTVLPDR
+12 PDR

-27 PNASAA
+27 SNGNAGTQSAA
-33 ARSGPG
+33 DSA
-39 DLPETAALLDSDEFC
+39 TLLDSDGFLT
-54 SATAQLALQLSRDV
+54 ATAELAPQLGRDV
-68 ADVRAEA
+68 NDVRAEA
-75 AAYVREMA
+75 ATYVREMSA
-83 ASHVA
+83 THVP
-88 PVVRAWHALSAWMVR
+88 PVVRAWEAWSAWMVR
-103 GFQVVFDDDD
+103 GFQVVINDDD
-113 LAKLRALDRDHALI
+113 LAKLRELDRDHALI

-145 TREGIAPTFGLAG
+145 AQGGISPTFGLGG

-186 VYRLALRMLVGQ
+186 VYRLALRALVGHM
-198 LVASGRN
+198 VASGRN

-238 HSEQTVAVPV
+238 QSEQTLAVPV

-254 LPLHEVKLMVSESR
+254 LPLHEVKLMAAESR
-268 GLPKRPENARWL
+268 GLPKKPENARWL
-280 VSYARG
+280 LSYARG

-295 INFGAPVPLYARM
+295 INFGTPVPLYERM

-320 VVERV
+320 IVERI

-332 LNQATPVSATAAVC
+332 LNQTTPVTATAAVC

-383 ELTDRATVSQTLHDL
+383 DLTDRATVSQTLHDL
-398 VGSGVLTCYA
+398 VGSGVLTSYS

-418 DDQHLIVAVY
+418 EDQHLIVAVY

-436 VMRAIAELALLAMV
+436 VMRAIAELALLAIV

-463 ALAVRELLK
+463 ALAIRELLK
-472 FDFFFAA
+472 FDFFFAG
-479 RAEFA
+479 RDEFA

-489 EFAIMTGRS
+489 EFSIMTGRS
-498 HDPSARLDIDE
+498 HDPSAPLDTEE
-509 AARTL
+509 AARSL
-514 HESDLLVAHLVLR
+514 RESDLLVAHLVVR
-527 PFVDAYRVVAEE
+527 PFVDAYRVVSEE
-539 LDTLGPGREV
+539 LLNLGAGREV
-549 DEQELL
+549 DEQILL
-555 TRCLRLGQ
+555 RRCLRLGR

-576 SGDMFSTALKMARHR
+576 SGEMFSTAVKMARHR
-591 GLFDPEVPEDEI
+591 GLLDAGAPDVVE
-603 AHRRAALVAE
+603 RREALVSE
-613 LDELQK
+613 LDDLQR
-619 SIGELARMRRDVV
+619 SIGELAQMRRYFATGLRGVTQ
-632 PA
+632 

>member
-1 VVRGDRRGIGG
+1 
-12 ADMTVLPDR
+12 MTTLPNR

-27 PNASAA
+27 NGSAA
-33 ARSGPG
+33 RQSPDEA
-39 DLPETAALLDSDEFC
+39 EALLNSDGFLR
-54 SATAQLALQLSRDV
+54 ATAQLASQLGRGVD
-68 ADVRAEA
+68 DVRAEA

-83 ASHVA
+83 ATHV
-88 PVVRAWHALSAWMVR
+88 PSVVRAWQALSAWMVR
-103 GFQVVFDDDD
+103 GFQVVIDDDD

-145 TREGIAPTFGLAG
+145 TRGGISPTFGLGG

-179 RATGDVP
+179 RATGDIP
-186 VYRLALRMLVGQ
+186 VYRLALRALVGQ
-198 LVASGRN
+198 MVATGRN

-225 GLLRYVTDAVESV
+225 GLLRYVTDAVDSV
-238 HSEQTVAVPV
+238 QSEQTLAVPV

-254 LPLHEVKLMVSESR
+254 LPLHEVKLMTAESR
-268 GLPKRPENARWL
+268 GLPKKPENARWL
-280 VSYARG
+280 LSYARG

-295 INFGAPVPLYARM
+295 INFGSPVPLYERM
-308 VALRAEGLSDRQ
+308 GALRAEGLSDRQ
-320 VVERV
+320 VVERI
-325 ALDICHR
+325 ALEICHR
-332 LNQATPVSATAAVC
+332 LNQATPVTATAAVC

-365 APLAR
+365 APLAQ
-370 YLRARGWPVAGGA
+370 YLRVRGWPVAGGA
-383 ELTDRATVSQTLHDL
+383 DLTDRATVSQTLHDL

-436 VMRAIAELALLAMV
+436 VMRAIAELALLAIV
-450 RTPGATKRTGWEK
+450 RTPEATKRTGWEK
-463 ALAVRELLK
+463 ALAIRELLK
-472 FDFFFAA
+472 FDFFFAG

-498 HDPSARLDIDE
+498 HDRNAPLDIGE
-509 AARTL
+509 AARSL
-514 HESDLLVAHLVLR
+514 HESELLVAHLVLR
-527 PFVDAYRVVAEE
+527 PFIDAYRVVAEE
-539 LDTLGPGREV
+539 LLNLGADSDV
-549 DEQELL
+549 DEQTLL
-555 TRCLRLGQ
+555 ERSLRLGR

-576 SGDMFSTALKMARHR
+576 AGDMFATALKMARHR
-591 GLFDPEVPEDEI
+591 GLLDSEAVDG
-603 AHRRAALVAE
+603 RAALVAE
-613 LDELQK
+613 LDDLQR
-619 SIGELARMRRDVV
+619 SIGELSQMHRDFAPV
-632 PA
+632 